1 MTYEELENKLKK
13 FLNKPKKVALIGVGS
28 EFRGDDYVGM
38 EICKR
43 LKSKIPSKVAIIE
56 SGTSPENFTGK
67 LRRIKPSHIIIID
80 AADMDAEPGTIRI
93 IDSSNIDGLSI
104 STHRIPLSL
113 FINYLKKNIDVSITF
128 IGIQPKSTGFGEP
141 LSPELEKA
149 VVDLSKVLK
158 KVLHEV

>member
-13 FLNKPKKVALIGVGS
+13 FLNKPKKVVLIGVGN

-43 LKSKIPSKVAIIE
+43 LKGKIPKVNIIE
-56 SGTSPENFTGK
+56 SGASPENFTGK

-80 AADMDAEPGTIRI
+80 AADMSEQPGTIRI
-93 IDSSNIDGLSI
+93 VDSSNIDGLAI

-113 FINYLKKNIDVSITF
+113 FINYLKRNMDVSIAL

-149 VVDLSKVLK
+149 VEDLSKVLK
-158 KVLHEV
+158 KVLHEI

>member
-13 FLNKPKKVALIGVGS
+13 FLNKPKKVVLIGVGN

-43 LKSKIPSKVAIIE
+43 LKGKIPKANIIE
-56 SGTSPENFTGK
+56 SGASPENFTGK

-80 AADMDAEPGTIRI
+80 AADMSEQPGTIRI
-93 IDSSNIDGLSI
+93 VDSSNIDGLAI

-113 FINYLKKNIDVSITF
+113 FINYLKRNMDVSIAL

-149 VVDLSKVLK
+149 VEDLSKVLK
-158 KVLHEV
+158 KVLHEI